1 MKKFTLF
8 LTLAV
13 AMANVPVAAMQ
24 TVKNAAYII
33 VDELTDGAFIKQA
46 KPAVVAPQVEQQAS
60 ASVQAE
66 DGSNRAGAAE
76 LAEFDKIVADNEQ
89 SLARKARMLNAA
101 TVAAKGAKTCGK
113 VTVATAALAAA
124 GAATVAGLA
133 YWYAPAETC
142 AKAAEIC
149 ATSGNMVCQKA
160 IDTCAPYLVP
170 AVQPTWTE
178 ATLALLRQVGLAFG
192 C

>member
-13 AMANVPVAAMQ
+13 AMANVPAAAMQ

-33 VDELTDGAFIKQA
+33 ADELTDGAFIKA
-46 KPAVVAPQVEQQAS
+46 KPAVVAPQEEQQAS

-66 DGSNRAGAAE
+66 DGSYRAGAAE
-76 LAEFDKIVADNEQ
+76 LEEFDNLVAANEK
-89 SLARKARMLNAA
+89 SLARKAQILKTA
-101 TVAAKGAKTCGK
+101 TVAAKGAKSCAK
-113 VTVATAALAAA
+113 FTAATTVLAAA

-133 YWYAPAETC
+133 YWYAPAESC
-142 AKAAEIC
+142 AKAAEYC

-160 IDTCAPYLVP
+160 MDTCVPYLAQV
-170 AVQPTWTE
+170 VEPTWMET
-178 ATLALLRQVGLAFG
+178 ALAFLRHVGLSFG